1 MKGRNDMKALTKML
15 AASCA
20 IALAGT
26 LAACSGGSSGTGE
39 GNAGSAPA
47 EQRSTEDVAAL
58 SATID
63 DTYIIR
69 ENLNRELFVVEAT
82 VTNDSVAPVTISTGG
97 IVSNGY
103 LEVSSD
109 ATMYCT
115 RGDVALFD
123 DEVEPSNPDYKGI
136 NPDVIEP
143 GQTVPMQF
151 CYLLYNEPDVGNID
165 FGSPSDPITFVINT
179 PIVPAGYSPDDEVD
193 STDFEYETLI
203 EQSYDYD
210 ELDVHGVSTPYRL
223 LNGSMDDAVDEN
235 GDMLLAFSF
244 ALFNEGDEAVTFDDT
259 FIIKA
264 SIEGQELEVVQDCDW
279 GPFEGELHDYY
290 YRRGGGDTRLSP
302 GEAVT
307 RTVEPGAGVHIH
319 PGVCKLT
326 DFEIDPGEVTFVD
339 FAIYL
344 ADDPSYPVYTYSRRL

>member
-1 MKGRNDMKALTKML
+1 
-15 AASCA
+15 
-20 IALAGT
+20 
-26 LAACSGGSSGTGE
+26 
-39 GNAGSAPA
+39 
-47 EQRSTEDVAAL
+47 
-58 SATID
+58 
-63 DTYIIR
+63 
-69 ENLNRELFVVEAT
+69 
-82 VTNDSVAPVTISTGG
+82 
-97 IVSNGY
+97 
-103 LEVSSD
+103 
-109 ATMYCT
+109 
-115 RGDVALFD
+115 
-123 DEVEPSNPDYKGI
+123 
-136 NPDVIEP
+136 
-143 GQTVPMQF
+143 
-151 CYLLYNEPDVGNID
+151 
-165 FGSPSDPITFVINT
+165 
-179 PIVPAGYSPDDEVD
+179 
-193 STDFEYETLI
+193 
-203 EQSYDYD
+203 
-210 ELDVHGVSTPYRL
+210 
-223 LNGSMDDAVDEN
+223 MDDAVDEN